1 MGSEHNLGGRKRVMA
16 GKLRQ
21 GAMKKKLREGEVN
34 RACSG
39 YNGRLE
45 WYFWRAVGKISFLE
59 EIWWGE

>member
-1 MGSEHNLGGRKRVMA
+1 MA

>member
-1 MGSEHNLGGRKRVMA
+1 MVGSELWLGSCGRE
-16 GKLRQ
+16 Q
-21 GAMKKKLREGEVN
+21 GRNNEEGEVN